1 MIPFLICY
9 RTGIYHI
16 VVLNV
21 NILLEFVSENN
32 RIFILRKLEMLL

>member
-21 NILLEFVSENN
+21 NILLDFVLKTIEFLS
-32 RIFILRKLEMLL
+32 LEA